1 MNSDEALHGERR
13 SKEGLSE
20 MKQIN
25 VALAEKLAIAPTRQ
39 LFERYIYMRQSRQS
53 SRNSRPSRQGK
64 PANAGRRFAGR
75 MQRDGRSSSGVE
87 GKIGCH
93 IGRPATPPRH
103 SE

>member
-1 MNSDEALHGERR
+1 
-13 SKEGLSE
+13 

-25 VALAEKLAIAPTRQ
+25 VALAEKLAIARTRQ
-39 LFERYIYMRQSRQS
+39 LFERYIYKAPIPAELSKFSTEPPGKTRQCRAT
-53 SRNSRPSRQGK
+53 NC
-64 PANAGRRFAGR
+64 GR